1 MCPPPPLMQVEQNPA
16 GDAATKTG
24 FQTFYRG
31 DVVECCNLTAD
42 DEGIDIERLRAVVY
56 NVAFQQGAPGDAK
69 GAERRKI
76 LVLWCRVL
84 NIFFLAN
91 WAHWG
96 RVHQGPVVPL
106 EEMAA
111 IDAAWKVTKDLEDV
125 KTFAQ
130 MNKATQRPAPQM
142 KACRDEKKKAEREK
156 KKLQD
161 KEEKKK
167 QEKE

>member
-1 MCPPPPLMQVEQNPA
+1 MPPPSFRLMQVEQNPA

-96 RVHQGPVVPL
+96 RCLLYTSPSP
-106 EEMAA
+106 
-111 IDAAWKVTKDLEDV
+111 
-125 KTFAQ
+125 
-130 MNKATQRPAPQM
+130 
-142 KACRDEKKKAEREK
+142 RD
-156 KKLQD
+156 
-161 KEEKKK
+161 
-167 QEKE
+167 